1 MAERAPREGVVVLA
15 LPRSGTTLLQRI
27 FDAHPDVACPPE
39 THLLRAGARFLEDEV
54 VAEGLHVGVRSG
66 LAFAG
71 FEAADV
77 VARTRELVF
86 GFMREHAQ
94 RRGRRVWAEKTPFN
108 AFHLDAIEDLCG
120 DAVRY
125 VVLLR
130 HPLDVVVSMQ
140 ELFARSQRFPDE
152 VHRYIRNEPNLG
164 VALAQAWADITTRL
178 LDFAERRAADTVVVR
193 YEALVAQPEVEAAR
207 LFDALGLAPAPDA
220 VRGAF
225 AENAPVG
232 FGDWKLLERVQ
243 VDQRSV
249 GRYTQ
254 LSKHTISQLGGVV
267 NAVATAAGYPA
278 LKQVA
283 ERTAEDALRQ
293 LELGQMLTA
302 SRARSGE

>member
-1 MAERAPREGVVVLA
+1 MAEHAPREGVVVLA

-27 FDAHPDVACPPE
+27 FDAHPDVAYPPE

-71 FEAADV
+71 FEATEV
-77 VARTRELVF
+77 VARTREFVF
-86 GFMREHAQ
+86 GFMRDHAR

-108 AFHLDAIEDLCG
+108 AFHLDAVEDLCG

-152 VHRYIRNEPNLG
+152 LHRYIRHEPNVG
-164 VALAQAWADITTRL
+164 VALAQAWADITTEL
-178 LDFAERRAADTVVVR
+178 LDLAERRAADTVVVR
-193 YEALVAQPEVEAAR
+193 YEALVAQPEVETAR
-207 LFDALGLAPAPDA
+207 LFDALGLAPSPGA
-220 VRGAF
+220 VEAAV
-225 AENAPVG
+225 AERAPVG
-232 FGDWKLLERVQ
+232 FGDWKLLERSR
-243 VDQRSV
+243 VDQQSV

-254 LSKHTISQLGGVV
+254 LSKHTISRLGGIV
-267 NAVATAAGYPA
+267 NDVAVRAGYPA
-278 LKQVA
+278 LKQVKERSA
-283 ERTAEDALRQ
+283 EEALRQ
-293 LELGQMLTA
+293 LELGQMLA
-302 SRARSGE
+302 ANRARGDE

>member
-27 FDAHPDVACPPE
+27 FDAHPEVACPPE
-39 THLLRAGARFLEDEV
+39 THLLRAGARFLEDETI
-54 VAEGLHVGVRSG
+54 AEGLHVGVRSG

-77 VARTRELVF
+77 VARTREFVF

-120 DAVRY
+120 EAVTY

-140 ELFARSQRFPDE
+140 ELFARSQRFPE
-152 VHRYIRNEPNLG
+152 EIHGYIRREPNVC

-178 LDFAERRAADTVVVR
+178 LDFAERRASDTVVVR
-193 YEALVAQPEVEAAR
+193 YEALVAQPESEAAR
-207 LFDALGLAPAPDA
+207 LFEALGLAPSPGA
-220 VRGAF
+220 VAAAVSDR
-225 AENAPVG
+225 APVG
-232 FGDWKLLERVQ
+232 FGDWKLLERTQ
-243 VDQRSV
+243 VDQQSV

-254 LSKHTISQLGGVV
+254 LSKHTISRLGGLV
-267 NAVATAAGYPA
+267 NDVAVRAGYPA
-278 LKQVA
+278 LKQVKERSA
-283 ERTAEDALRQ
+283 EEALRQ
-293 LELGQMLTA
+293 LELGQMLSA
-302 SRARSGE
+302 SRARGGE

>member
-1 MAERAPREGVVVLA
+1 VAERAPREGVVVLA

-54 VAEGLHVGVRSG
+54 VAEGVHVGVRSG

-108 AFHLDAIEDLCG
+108 AFHLDAIEELCG

-207 LFDALGLAPAPDA
+207 LFETLDLAPSPGA
-220 VRGAF
+220 VSAAVSDR
-225 AENAPVG
+225 APVG
-232 FGDWKLLERVQ
+232 FGDWKLLERTQ
-243 VDQRSV
+243 VDQQSV

-254 LSKHTISQLGGVV
+254 LSRHTISRLGGIV
-267 NAVATAAGYPA
+267 NDVAVRAGYPA
-278 LKQVA
+278 LKQVKERSA
-283 ERTAEDALRQ
+283 EEALRQ

-302 SRARSGE
+302 SRARGDA